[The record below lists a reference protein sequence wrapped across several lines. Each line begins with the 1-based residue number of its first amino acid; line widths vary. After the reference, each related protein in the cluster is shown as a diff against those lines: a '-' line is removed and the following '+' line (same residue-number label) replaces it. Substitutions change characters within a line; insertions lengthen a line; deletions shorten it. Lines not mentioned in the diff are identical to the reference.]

1 MQAKGP
7 EIPAVKNLYVPVN
20 DKLLQLSYL
29 AVGAEEQQPQTIPL
43 AHGGY
48 LLDLTEFLVP
58 IPIPEDYSAEHL
70 KVKPFAEEILQI
82 LMKKVQVSAKL
93 TERYPPESWKN

>member
-1 MQAKGP
+1 MQGKGP

-29 AVGAEEQQPQTIPL
+29 AVGAEEQQPETIPL

-48 LLDLTEFLVP
+48 FLDLTDFLVP
-58 IPIPEDYSAEHL
+58 VPIPEDESPEHL
-70 KVKPFAEEILQI
+70 KVKPSAEEMIQI
-82 LMKKVQVSAKL
+82 LMKKTQVYSRL
-93 TERYPPESWKN
+93 IGRPPPHSWKS